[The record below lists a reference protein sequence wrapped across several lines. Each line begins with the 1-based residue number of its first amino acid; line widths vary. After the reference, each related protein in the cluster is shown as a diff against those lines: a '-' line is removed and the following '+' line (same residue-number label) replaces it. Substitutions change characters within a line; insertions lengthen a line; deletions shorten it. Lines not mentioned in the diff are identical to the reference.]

1 MIIPTFPRSYALFA
15 SLTTHYELKK
25 KKFCCISIN
34 FVAVASDYRW
44 TVLFAFAKP
53 KPKPKPN
60 PILQSGVPPSSAREG
75 ENCLLENSTV
85 VPSSAARERENR
97 LIEELLEPPSHEKS
111 VIVSPIELF

>member
-15 SLTTHYELKK
+15 SLNTHYEGK

-44 TVLFAFAKP
+44 TVRFAF
-53 KPKPKPN
+53 PKPKPN

-75 ENCLLENSTV
+75 ENCLLENSPV

-97 LIEELLEPPSHEKS
+97 LIEELLEPPSHEKA